1 MDQTPYDGW
10 AAMGESSRPFVQ
22 YWMDPTAFVSA
33 FVCSFRGLF
42 ACVLSPGLRFISFM
56 NDGPHELRD
65 SYLAAVRSISF
76 TDGRSPG
83 EARLR

>member
-1 MDQTPYDGW
+1 VESDLGRPEPARPEAPPLAAEPVQNGNFGRMDQTPYDGW

-42 ACVLSPGLRFISFM
+42 ACVLSPGLRFI
-56 NDGPHELRD
+56 
-65 SYLAAVRSISF
+65 YL
-76 TDGRSPG
+76 
-83 EARLR
+83 